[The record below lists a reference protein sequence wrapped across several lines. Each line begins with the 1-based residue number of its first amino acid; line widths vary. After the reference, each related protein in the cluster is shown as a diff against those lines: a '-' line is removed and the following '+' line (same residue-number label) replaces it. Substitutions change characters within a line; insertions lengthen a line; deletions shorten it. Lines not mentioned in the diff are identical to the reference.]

1 MADFMSIVAV
11 ILVTLFMVLL
21 LKQSKM
27 PVMST
32 VLALVV
38 GAYVLLEI
46 FPYISYVFNIFSGLA
61 SQTSLNNLYLDII
74 LKVLAVSYVAEFVS
88 SLCKDAGESSLA
100 GKVDF
105 SVKVV
110 VMVLATPIIVNILDS
125 VVSILP

>member
-11 ILVTLFMVLL
+11 VLVTLFMNLL

-27 PVMST
+27 PVIST
-32 VLALVV
+32 VVALVV

-46 FPYISYVFNIFSGLA
+46 FPYIRYVFEIFTELA

-88 SLCKDAGESSLA
+88 SLCKDAGEGSLA

-105 SVKVV
+105 SAKVV

>member
-11 ILVTLFMVLL
+11 ILVTLFMTLL
-21 LKQSKM
+21 LKQSKI
-27 PVMST
+27 PVIST
-32 VLALVV
+32 VIALVV

-46 FPYISYVFNIFSGLA
+46 FPYISYVFDIFTELA

-88 SLCKDAGESSLA
+88 SLCKDAGEGSLA

-105 SVKVV
+105 SAKVV